1 MLTFFLIF
9 RLILPAD
16 QSMAMRVPSKRP
28 KQIKSL
34 TRTPNRAGES
44 GSALEARLRGV
55 WSQEVE
61 LKRAKRL
68 STAFSRF
75 QYACESSGLPSTP
88 IQYLGVMAY
97 VFDYVE
103 HYARGS
109 STRSVSN
116 ALSDLRCSCRRAGR
130 DWLTDQDACLVKRAV
145 ALLKLTDVTPS
156 KQSEALTLDVLRAV
170 IGGMDL
176 SEDEQLGEA
185 TQYLV
190 YHQGLFRLDEMHP
203 AGGLRT
209 SHIRW
214 SVGRRSLKMK
224 LLRTKTHREGEA
236 LWVEMADAGGS
247 MSGVR
252 LLRKWYDRR
261 QLWNSADAMVFPQFT
276 HYATG
281 VGGRINLA
289 NPYSI
294 SMLVQRLRLR
304 LVKLG
309 LDGRLFS
316 GHGFRAGGAT
326 DLFNARLPLPL
337 VMKAGRWKTAV
348 ACLRYYRQNSILAE
362 VVAQI
367 FAGRRVEGGNLAAL
381 ALGGSA
387 NR

>member
-1 MLTFFLIF
+1 
-9 RLILPAD
+9 
-16 QSMAMRVPSKRP
+16 
-28 KQIKSL
+28 
-34 TRTPNRAGES
+34 
-44 GSALEARLRGV
+44 
-55 WSQEVE
+55 
-61 LKRAKRL
+61 
-68 STAFSRF
+68 
-75 QYACESSGLPSTP
+75 
-88 IQYLGVMAY
+88 MAY

-103 HYARGS
+103 HYARGR

-116 ALSDLRCSCRRAGR
+116 ALSDLRCSCRRAGI
-130 DWLTDQDACLVKRAV
+130 DWLSEQDTCLVKRAV
-145 ALLKLTDVTPS
+145 ALLKLTDVTPP
-156 KQSEALTLDVLRAV
+156 KQSEALTLHVLKAV

-176 SEDEQLGEA
+176 SDDEQLGEA
-185 TQYLV
+185 VQYLV

-214 SVGRRSLKMK
+214 SVDRRSLKMK
-224 LLRTKTHREGEA
+224 LLRTKTYREGEA
-236 LWVEMADAGGS
+236 LWVEMADGGGR

-252 LLRKWYDRR
+252 LLRKWFDRR
-261 QLWNSADAMVFPQFT
+261 KLWDKADAMVFPQFT

-281 VGGRINLA
+281 VGGRMNLT

-304 LVKLG
+304 LDKLG
-309 LDGRLFS
+309 LDGKLFS

-337 VMKAGRWKTAV
+337 VMKAGRWKTAE

-367 FAGRRVEGGNLAAL
+367 FAGQQVVKGDLAAF
-381 ALGGSA
+381 ALGGCV